1 MSSFDTTPTPCR
13 RFVTGICRSC
23 RNSDGCASK
32 LWCDVGLLFFYASEL
47 LLPFFC
53 RMNCPKHFTFRYTL
67 EQPRESGGEFEQSG
81 YCRVAGGPGNNY
93 SPQAPISPPCKCS
106 SIYVTLLSCLM
117 PRPSLPPSSM
127 YVQCNHL
134 LYLLHVRNFNVF
146 VGINTIGHILKR
158 GAHTAAL
165 FFNKFIVFSS
175 RFPLHHPIIRTFH
188 TSLPRAGQVNLD
200 PECANI

>member
-1 MSSFDTTPTPCR
+1 
-13 RFVTGICRSC
+13 
-23 RNSDGCASK
+23 
-32 LWCDVGLLFFYASEL
+32 
-47 LLPFFC
+47 
-53 RMNCPKHFTFRYTL
+53 MNCPKHFTFRYTL

-146 VGINTIGHILKR
+146 VGITTIGHSLKR

-175 RFPLHHPIIRTFH
+175 LFTLHHPIIGHSTHLCLVQAKSTWILNVRTSNRNRNPNPNPNPKAKSTRILNVRTDDFH
-188 TSLPRAGQVNLD
+188 K
-200 PECANI
+200 IHIYIY